1 MSDIVKLIIEIPKED
16 IEFIRKTS
24 FVEDEKTMFK
34 QSPSDRQGT
43 MTLFRLMDSIKNG
56 IPLDENK
63 GEWIPIEERPLTD
76 EEKEYYTDHEYP
88 VEFMMMYDCPMP
100 DDGQEVLITTSTGYV
115 TTDTYYID
123 EGGYFENYCDEGDV
137 KAWQPL
143 PEPYKAESEE
153 K

>member
-1 MSDIVKLIIEIPKED
+1 MSDTIKLIIEIPKQAKQAFD
-16 IEFIRKTS
+16 IANDLKGGFYDYGGII
-24 FVEDEKTMFK
+24 
-34 QSPSDRQGT
+34 GNA
-43 MTLFRLMDSIKNG
+43 IKNG

-76 EEKEYYTDHEYP
+76 EEKEYYTDLEYP
-88 VEFMMMYDCPMP
+88 VEFMRIYDCPMP

-137 KAWQPL
+137 KAWMPK
-143 PEPYKAESEE
+143 PEPYKAEKGGEE
-153 K
+153 E